1 MISNNKR
8 IAKNTLFLYFRMLL
22 IMGVSLYTVRVVLDT
37 LGVVDYG
44 IYNVVA
50 GVVTF
55 FSFLS
60 GTMASATQRFFSFAI
75 GKEDSESLKKIFSVN
90 LLIYATIAIVALI
103 LLGTIGSWF
112 IHEQLKIPAERVEA
126 AITVFYFAVFTFVLT
141 IFTSPFIAIIIA
153 HEDMKIY
160 AYVSVLEAIMKL
172 GVVYLLIFVSWDKL
186 ELYGILLFFV
196 AIINMLIYLSIC
208 TMKYKECQ
216 FRRFYWDKK
225 LMHEIVGFTGWT
237 LFGQLTTVVRNQAVT
252 ILLNQMF
259 TPVVVAARA
268 IANNV
273 TSQVNIFSSNFN
285 TSLYPPIIK
294 SYAANNKQEMFS
306 LLFFGSK
313 ATFFLMWI
321 LALPLFLEMEAVLT
335 LWLKTPPPEAVLFT
349 RLALVEALINSVS
362 LPLTTAARAPGKMKV
377 YELTLGSIQIAI
389 FFIAWFVLLLGGE
402 AYTVFVVA
410 IVANL
415 IMFIIRVVIVRN
427 LIGLP
432 LNLFFKQV
440 VFPLLSVTV
449 LSSFFSLFVRIYRAD
464 GITFSII
471 TGLISMLLSIGCMYF
486 IGINQTER
494 EKINTLIL
502 KRLKK

>member
-1 MISNNKR
+1 
-8 IAKNTLFLYFRMLL
+8 
-22 IMGVSLYTVRVVLDT
+22 MGVSLYTVRVVLDT

-55 FSFLS
+55 FTFLS

-75 GKEDSESLKKIFSVN
+75 GKQDSASLKKIFSVN
-90 LLIYATIAIVALI
+90 LLIYVTIAIVALL

-112 IHEQLKIPAERVEA
+112 VHEQLKIPADRVDA
-126 AITVFYFAVFTFVLT
+126 AITVFNFAVFTFVLT

-160 AYVSVLEAIMKL
+160 AYVSILEAIMKL
-172 GVVYLLIFVSWDKL
+172 GVVFLLVYVSWDKL
-186 ELYGILLFFV
+186 ALYGILLFVV
-196 AIINMLIYLSIC
+196 AIINLLIYVSIC
-208 TMKYKECQ
+208 TMKYSECQ
-216 FRRFYWDKK
+216 FRKFYWDKK

-237 LFGQLTTVVRNQAVT
+237 LFGQLTTVFRNQAVT

-268 IANNV
+268 IANNI
-273 TSQVNIFSSNFN
+273 TSQVNVFSGNFN

-306 LLFFGSK
+306 LLFAGSK

-321 LALPLFLEMEAVLT
+321 LALPLFLEMEMVLT
-335 LWLKTPPPEAVLFT
+335 LWLKAPPPEAILFT

-362 LPLTTAARAPGKMKV
+362 LPLTTAARAPGRMKV
-377 YELTLGSIQIAI
+377 YELTLGSIQIGI
-389 FFIAWFVLLLGGE
+389 FFVAWLVLLLGGE

-415 IMFIIRVVIVRN
+415 IMFVFRLVIVRN

-432 LNLFFKQV
+432 LGLFFRQV
-440 VFPLLSVTV
+440 VIPLFSVV
-449 LSSFFSLFVRIYRAD
+449 FVSSLFSLLVRVYRAD
-464 GITFSII
+464 GIGFSIA
-471 TGLISMLLSIGCMYF
+471 TVFISILLSIICMYY
-486 IGINQTER
+486 IGINQMER
-494 EKINTLIL
+494 EKINSLVLNRIR
-502 KRLKK
+502 KRM